1 MQRTRGFKNPPYYDL
16 RMNHTE
22 LNDLLQS
29 LITTWENEVVEFKQV
44 GKDYKTSDI
53 GQYLSALANEANLRG
68 VETAWLVFGVNNK
81 TKQVVGSDYRQKPEH
96 LQQLKY
102 DLSQGTSP
110 KVTIRNAYALDT
122 PQGRVVMLEIPA
134 APRGIPIGWS
144 GHCYARANES
154 LVALGFDKQDE
165 IRGQTLNT
173 DWTAQVVHSATLDDL
188 DEAAVAQ
195 ARKSFAQKNA
205 KRFSANEVDQWSLA
219 TFLAQAELTQQGK
232 MTRATLLLL
241 GKPSAG
247 VYLLS
252 PMLAQLT
259 WSLEG
264 AERAYEH
271 FGTPFLL
278 GTTALYQKIRNT
290 QVRILPANS
299 LLAVEVPK
307 YDAKIVLEALHN
319 CIAHQDYRRSSRVVV
334 TETIDRLVF
343 ESAGEFFEGSPQDY
357 VTERKRPKKYRNPAL
372 VQAMAALNMI
382 DSMGYG
388 IYDMQR
394 EQAKRYFPMND
405 YDPLVTNEVRLT
417 VYGNVVDIAYSRVL
431 MEQSSL
437 PLTDILAL
445 DRVQKKLP
453 IDDVSMKH
461 LRKAGLVEGR
471 KPNLHIASIAAKTAE
486 TQVDYI
492 LTRGQDDEFHKKQI
506 IDFLTIKGQ
515 ASRDDIGKLLLRKIS
530 DALDEAQKS
539 NKISTLLSNLR
550 RADKIKNVGSKKT
563 PQWVLSGDAVVQ
575 KRMKQD
581 KTK

>member
-1 MQRTRGFKNPPYYDL
+1 
-16 RMNHTE
+16 MNHTE
-22 LNDLLQS
+22 LKELLDS
-29 LITTWENEVVEFKQV
+29 LIATWENEVVEFKQV

-53 GQYLSALANEANLRG
+53 GQYVSALANEANLRA
-68 VETAWLVFGVNNK
+68 VETAWLVFGVDNK
-81 TKQVVGSDYRQKPEH
+81 TKQLAGTDYRKKAED
-96 LQQLKY
+96 LQNLKY
-102 DLSQGTSP
+102 ELSQGSNS
-110 KVTIRNAYALDT
+110 KFTIRNAYALDT

-134 APRGIPIGWS
+134 APRGIAIGWN
-144 GHCYARANES
+144 GFYYGRVNES
-154 LVALGFDKQDE
+154 LAALSMDKLDE

-173 DWTAQVVHSATLDDL
+173 DWTAQVVQSATLDDL

-195 ARKSFAQKNA
+195 ARKSFAKKNA
-205 KRFSANEVDQWSLA
+205 KRFSAGEVDQWSLA

-232 MTRATLLLL
+232 ITRATLLLL

-278 GTTALYQKIRNT
+278 STTALYQKIRNT

-307 YDAKIVLEALHN
+307 YDARIVLEALHN

-343 ESAGEFFEGSPQDY
+343 ESAGEFFEGTPQDY

-405 YDPLVTNEVRLT
+405 YDPFVTDEVRLT

-431 MEQSSL
+431 MEQTSL

-471 KPNLHIASIAAKTAE
+471 KPNLHIASIAAKTPE
-486 TQVDYI
+486 TRVDYI
-492 LTRGQDDEFHKKQI
+492 LTRAQDDVFYKKQI
-506 IDFLTIKGQ
+506 TDFLREHGS
-515 ASRDDIGKLLLRKIS
+515 ASRDEIDLLLLKKIS
-530 DALDEAQKS
+530 DGLTETQKVK
-539 NKISTLLSNLR
+539 KIANLLTGMRGSG
-550 RADKIKNVGSKKT
+550 DIKNIGSKKDS
-563 PQWVLSGDAVVQ
+563 QWVLC
-575 KRMKQD
+575 
-581 KTK
+581 